1 MHCITWLLA
10 FWIAGATHAQD
21 APLVSAPLL
30 STAPVEA
37 ADWACAPVVSG
48 LRLTKT
54 GQLATGQAEVAVAYT
69 ADDLHVR
76 FHCPLPPGVE
86 ARGEARDRDGPVWS
100 DDAVELFLDPD
111 KTGERS
117 FQFIANCR
125 GSRYDGR
132 DGDASWNGE
141 WSAQSRIAPDG
152 HSWTC
157 HITVPFATLG
167 RQAPPAGETWGANFC
182 SDSVAWGEQSAWAHT
197 PVRYD
202 QPALFGAL
210 RFEPQAPGI
219 GVEGVR
225 DTAPG
230 PGRLRVAF
238 APVADGTISLR
249 ARLTAG
255 DTVTL
260 DDTRRVALHRGRPQT
275 VDLDFA
281 TSTAAPHVLD
291 LSISDAQGQ
300 VLYATHVPMGIY
312 PPVRLSLRSFPT
324 PGLVQAT
331 VDARLLLRDSR
342 PASAVLNVAGPEGEV
357 LGEPLTIGL
366 EGARGTADVDVS
378 AVTGTVTVTAA
389 VLDADGNELGV
400 GEATVSRPPPRQW
413 PHAAAI
419 DTNRVLRPF
428 QPIRTEGDGAEIWG
442 RRLSYRG
449 RLLPAS
455 ITCLAEEL
463 LAAPIRF
470 RLRTDEGPAVVQIPG
485 ATRTAGEQAVVREGG
500 MAARGVSFSGTQT
513 LEYDGCIKIELAITP
528 QRPVDVEELSLEIPL
543 RPKVA
548 RYLHACRADWANSRS
563 QAIPAGGW
571 ESKFMPFLWVGDEDR
586 GLAWFSETDEAFQ
599 VADSGAVLQI
609 APGDRETVLR
619 VRIVD
624 RPTQWTGP
632 MKLVFGLQPTPVKP
646 VPPRKA
652 RIWHGASY
660 GMQNRVTGGG
670 GHLALPAK
678 GNIDL
683 RRGTLETVVTL
694 DFDPEEA
701 AKTKTNQT
709 LFHLAQPNG
718 DQVYLFWAHPARGMW
733 FYLGLGE
740 GYPQTYPIHL
750 TTHDLGWKRGE
761 THHVAVTW
769 GETTALY
776 LDGKR
781 VAESEPYDGW
791 LSGPLERE
799 QMAFGPD
806 AGSDPAAWIV
816 HAVQIASTPADAPRI
831 AATAE
836 EVAAAG
842 PATRLRPTSD
852 TLVLYHPR
860 TATEGDKLP
869 APEVPD
875 LVTAGGFSLQGGAM
889 VGPDGVRTAAGKAK
903 TLLDALKDNGVE
915 VIVYH
920 QSWTDDYGYP
930 DTAHREEL
938 RALVEACHERGLKLL
953 LYFGYGLGNLTPE
966 MQTYHDEW
974 TVWPF
979 IFWGTGHP
987 ERQQFDAGCNRS
999 LLPEFLLDGISK
1011 LLDDYAI
1018 DGVYLDGTTE
1028 PFGCINH
1035 YHGCGYQRDG
1045 QWKPTYPIWHTREFM
1060 RRLAALFQSRR
1071 ADYVIDVHMSAN
1083 MTIPTL
1089 AFCDSYWDG
1098 EQFEMY
1104 THGQK
1109 DPRALLPLDS
1119 FRAEFMGRQWGLGA
1133 EFLVY
1138 EGRPFTL
1145 DEGLAVTL
1153 LHDVRVR
1160 PTGMGPRADLIYSI
1174 WRARDAFGVQ
1184 DAEFLPYWSNGDMVA
1199 ATPDRVYVS
1208 AHRRDD
1214 RGLLLVVS
1222 NLGGKGVKAKV
1233 TLSPALLDPAGAGLT
1248 CTDALTGEPVA
1259 MEDGK
1264 TLTTDLG
1271 PMGWRLVRVGAGE

>member
-1 MHCITWLLA
+1 MHCITWLMA

-30 STAPVEA
+30 TIAPVET

-69 ADDLHVR
+69 ADGLHVC

-86 ARGEARDRDGPVWS
+86 PRGEVRDRDGSVWS

-111 KTGERS
+111 KTGGRS

-167 RQAPPAGETWGANFC
+167 RQGPAAGEAWGANFC
-182 SDSVAWGEQSAWAHT
+182 SDSVAWGEHSAWAHT
-197 PVRYD
+197 PGRYD
-202 QPALFGAL
+202 QPGLFGTL

-225 DTAPG
+225 DRALG
-230 PGRLRVAF
+230 AGRLSVAF
-238 APVADGTISLR
+238 APAVDGTVALT
-249 ARLTAG
+249 ARLAAG
-255 DTVTL
+255 DTAVL
-260 DDTRRVALHRGRPQT
+260 DDKRQVPLRRGHPQT
-275 VDLDFA
+275 VALDFVA
-281 TSTAAPHVLD
+281 GEPGPHVLD
-291 LSISDAQGQ
+291 LAVTDAGGQ
-300 VLYATHVPMGIY
+300 ALYATHVPMGIY

-331 VDARLLLRDSR
+331 VDARLLLHDSR
-342 PASAVLNVAGPEGEV
+342 PASAVLSAAGPEGEA

-366 EGARGTADVDVS
+366 EGARGAADVDVS

-389 VLDADGNELGV
+389 VVDADGNELGV
-400 GEATVSRPPPRQW
+400 GEATVSRPPLRQW
-413 PHAAAI
+413 PRAAAI

-428 QPIRTEGDGAEIWG
+428 QPMHTEGDSAEIWG
-442 RRLSYRG
+442 RRLTYRG

-470 RLRTDEGPAVVQIPG
+470 RLRTGEGPATVQVPG
-485 ATRTAGEQAVVREGG
+485 ATRRAGEQAVVREGG
-500 MAARGVSFSGTQT
+500 MTVRGVAFSGTQT

-543 RPKVA
+543 RPEVA
-548 RYLHACRADWANSRS
+548 RYLHTCRADWANSRS
-563 QAIPAGGW
+563 QAIPAEGW

-586 GLAWFSETDEAFQ
+586 GLAWFCESDEAFQ
-599 VADSGAVLQI
+599 LADRAGALQI
-609 APGDRETVLR
+609 APGARETVLR
-619 VRIVD
+619 VRIID
-624 RPTQWTGP
+624 TRTRLSEPL
-632 MKLVFGLQPTPVKP
+632 KLAFGLQPTPVKP

-652 RIWHGASY
+652 RIWHGAGY
-660 GMQNRVTGGG
+660 GMQDKVVSGGG
-670 GHLALPAK
+670 YLALPAK

-683 RRGTLETVVTL
+683 RRGTLETIVTL
-694 DFDPEEA
+694 DFDPEEVA
-701 AKTKTNQT
+701 RTKTNQT
-709 LFHLAQPNG
+709 LLHLAQPNG
-718 DQVYLFWAHPARGMW
+718 DQVYLFWDHPARGIW
-733 FYLGLGE
+733 FYLGLGK

-750 TTHDLGWKRGE
+750 TTQNLGWKKGE

-769 GETTALY
+769 GETTVLY

-781 VAESEPYDGW
+781 VAESKPYDGW
-791 LSGPLERE
+791 MTGPLERE
-799 QMAFGPD
+799 QMAFGAD
-806 AGSDPAAWIV
+806 TGADVAGWLI
-816 HAVQIASTPADAPRI
+816 HAVQIASTPADATRI

-852 TLVLYHPR
+852 SLVLYHPGAPNESATLPAIEPPDR
-860 TATEGDKLP
+860 TANGE
-869 APEVPD
+869 
-875 LVTAGGFSLQGGAM
+875 FSLQGGAM
-889 VGPDGVRTAAGKAK
+889 VGPNGVRTAAGKAN

-930 DTAHREEL
+930 DTTHREEL
-938 RALVEACHERGLKLL
+938 RALVEACHQRGLKLL

-999 LLPEFLLDGISK
+999 LLPEFLLDGISR

-1028 PFGCINH
+1028 PFGCTNH

-1060 RRLAALFQSRR
+1060 RRLAALFQSKR
-1071 ADYVIDVHMSAN
+1071 ADYLIDVHMSAN
-1083 MTIPTL
+1083 LTIPTL

-1109 DPRALLPLDS
+1109 DPRALLPLDT

-1153 LHDVRVR
+1153 LHDVLVR
-1160 PTGMGPRADLIYSI
+1160 PTGVGPRADLIYSI
-1174 WRARDAFGVQ
+1174 WKARDDFGVQ

-1199 ATPDRVYVS
+1199 ATPERVYVS

-1214 RGLLLVVS
+1214 RGLFLVVS
-1222 NLGGKGVKAKV
+1222 NLGGEAVQAQVVLKPGLA
-1233 TLSPALLDPAGAGLT
+1233 DPRWGDLK
-1248 CTDALTGEPVA
+1248 CTDALTAEPVA
-1259 MEDGK
+1259 LEDGK